1 MRDHLS
7 GAILAAVFVLAS
19 VTPASAEWVVTPY
32 AGITWKTTATFND
45 AIGSYDDEF
54 ASRVGFGGA
63 AGWRS
68 GPLTLEFDFGFLPGL
83 FDDRSADDDFEYG
96 STRVMTLMANGVW
109 AAPFRFIGLQPY
121 AAGGI
126 GVIRT
131 NIDAEADLF
140 KVKSTNTAFNVGGG
154 VMKPLGTRYGLRADA
169 RFFRTIQEQLPES
182 EVDLA
187 IAVLKFWRFSG
198 GVTIRF

>member
-7 GAILAAVFVLAS
+7 GAILAVAVLLAS
-19 VTPASAEWVVTPY
+19 VTAVSAEWVVTPY

-54 ASRVGFGGA
+54 ATRLGFGGA
-63 AGWRS
+63 GGWRS
-68 GPLTLEFDFGFLPGL
+68 GPLTVEFDFGFLPGL
-83 FDDRSADDDFEYG
+83 FDDRTADDDFEYG
-96 STRVMTLMANGVW
+96 TTRVMTLMANGVW
-109 AAPFRFIGLQPY
+109 AAPFRLTGLQPY
-121 AAGGI
+121 GAGGI

-131 NIDAEADLF
+131 DIDAELDLF

-154 VMKPLGTRYGLRADA
+154 VMRPLGSRYGLRADA
-169 RFFRTIQEQLPES
+169 RYFRTIQEQQPER
-182 EVDLA
+182 EVDVA